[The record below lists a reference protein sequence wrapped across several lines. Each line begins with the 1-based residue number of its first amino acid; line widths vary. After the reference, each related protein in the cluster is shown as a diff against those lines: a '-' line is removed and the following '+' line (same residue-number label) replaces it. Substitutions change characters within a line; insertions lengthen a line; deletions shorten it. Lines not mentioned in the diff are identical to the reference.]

1 MVRHA
6 PIHRRSGHSDIAIC
20 CGRNVRGSSPSTS
33 VVPLS
38 NQVTTLN
45 HKRFKGFKMFS
56 DGHLECSKTWSLVII
71 GTWSRR
77 RSFRCYGRRIL
88 TRSNQGLCRDNQTRA
103 EGTAHPGQN
112 QSSIGMQCTLSA
124 CDGSTTTDVLSTS
137 PNSHGSCWIGT
148 NLSFLRNQRRIS
160 TRLARTW

>member
-33 VVPLS
+33 LVPLS

-56 DGHLECSKTWSLVII
+56 DGHLDIFTGKT
-71 GTWSRR
+71 TWRVNTVLHCHGHDQLPANR
-77 RSFRCYGRRIL
+77 TGAFYRDTARL
-88 TRSNQGLCRDNQTRA
+88 TTGLPPSTQFCADRDGCRPVV
-103 EGTAHPGQN
+103 E
-112 QSSIGMQCTLSA
+112 
-124 CDGSTTTDVLSTS
+124 
-137 PNSHGSCWIGT
+137 
-148 NLSFLRNQRRIS
+148 
-160 TRLARTW
+160 LAG